1 MRWSCFAASGA
12 ATLHKVDG
20 IIKVESFEFFNF
32 TSNQLLT
39 KYQAESMDVLEP
51 VYLHIK
57 INKYEINLLCK
68 YPYN

>member
-1 MRWSCFAASGA
+1 MRWGCFAASGA

-20 IIKVESFEFFNF
+20 IIKVENFEFFNF

-39 KYQAESMDVLEP
+39 KYQAESMDVLEH

-57 INKYEINLLCK
+57 
-68 YPYN
+68 

>member
-1 MRWSCFAASGA
+1 MRWGCFAASGA

-20 IIKVESFEFFNF
+20 IIKVESFEFSF

-57 INKYEINLLCK
+57 
-68 YPYN
+68 

>member
-1 MRWSCFAASGA
+1 MHGGGSIMRWGCFAASGA
-12 ATLHKVDG
+12 ATLHKVNG
-20 IIKVESFEFFNF
+20 IIKVESSEFFSF

-57 INKYEINLLCK
+57 
-68 YPYN
+68 